1 MKPQMTLDE
10 FCQSLTATEPPAG
23 LTRAL
28 AGLWWG
34 GKGDW
39 ARAHESAQQDE
50 GVEGVSGR
58 SLGFLHPQS
67 QRRICGM
74 NSKQQN
80 AKAKLQDE
88 LKNKRGITQ
97 PLPDL
102 GENDKGYFFTE
113 VGGVTV
119 LLGPRGGYL
128 VPSLPSYPE
137 PLDAAVHAD
146 NKWKAHNPDPSC
158 GTGHCNP
165 VVNIDWFCIGS
176 RNCPCKDESP
186 NQRFRRSVGRIGYG

>member
-1 MKPQMTLDE
+1 L
-10 FCQSLTATEPPAG
+10 FEPTKS
-23 LTRAL
+23 TRRFRSRHRYL
-28 AGLWWG
+28 IRHSQNWG
-34 GKGDW
+34 QFRLSPIF
-39 ARAHESAQQDE
+39 A
-50 GVEGVSGR
+50 
-58 SLGFLHPQS
+58 PP

-74 NSKQQN
+74 NNKQQN

-88 LKNKRGITQ
+88 LKSKRGITK
-97 PLPDL
+97 PLPNL

-113 VGGVTV
+113 VAGVTV

-128 VPSLPSYPE
+128 VPSLPSYPD
-137 PLDAAVHAD
+137 PLDAAVNAD

-165 VVNIDWFCIGS
+165 VVKIDWFCVGS

-186 NQRFRRSVGRIGYG
+186 NQRFRRSIGRIGYG

>member
-1 MKPQMTLDE
+1 MREAIGRGRTNPRSRTKA
-10 FCQSLTATEPPAG
+10 S
-23 LTRAL
+23 RAL
-28 AGLWWG
+28 AE
-34 GKGDW
+34 DRW
-39 ARAHESAQQDE
+39 A
-50 GVEGVSGR
+50 
-58 SLGFLHPQS
+58 FLHPQS

-74 NSKQQN
+74 NNKQQN
-80 AKAKLQDE
+80 GKAKLQDE

-137 PLDAAVHAD
+137 PLDAAVNAD